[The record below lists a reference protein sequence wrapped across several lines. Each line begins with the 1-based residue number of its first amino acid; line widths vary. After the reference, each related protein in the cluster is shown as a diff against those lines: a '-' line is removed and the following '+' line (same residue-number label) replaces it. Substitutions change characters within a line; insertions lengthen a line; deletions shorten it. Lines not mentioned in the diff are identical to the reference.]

1 MCGVKDGVVDPV
13 TNEFISKDE
22 LAKRNEQREAR
33 KQSNLAQGRG
43 VIDQQFAGFN
53 DDFYNKYKQDYMDTY
68 NPQLLDQYNDT
79 NVNLRKS
86 LTDNN
91 LYNSNF
97 AINQLDSLK
106 GIYDTEKARVEGQN
120 GELGELANSYKTTID
135 SEKNNLYDY
144 NQNTQTIFDPID
156 ISGKVSGK
164 VNEFKNYK
172 FDTPLADTFGSFY
185 NDATSK
191 IKGYAPTLGVQ
202 NYSSITSSS
211 GGTGNRV
218 IN

>member
-33 KQSNLAQGRG
+33 KKSNISQGQG
-43 VIDQQFAGFN
+43 VIDQQFSTFN
-53 DDFYNKYKQDYMDTY
+53 DQFYNQYKQDYQDTY

-86 LTDNN
+86 LGENN

-97 AINQLDSLK
+97 AIDQLNSLK
-106 GIYDTEKARVEGQN
+106 GIYDTEKARVDGVN

-135 SEKNNLYDY
+135 GEKNNLYDY
-144 NQNTQTIFDPID
+144 NKNTQTIFDPID
-156 ISGKVSGK
+156 ITGKVSSK
-164 VNEFKNYK
+164 ANEFKNYK
-172 FDTPLADTFGSFY
+172 FDTPLADTFGNFY
-185 NDATSK
+185 TDATSK
-191 IKGYAPTLGVQ
+191 IKGYAPTAGVQ
-202 NYSSITSSS
+202 NYSSITSS

>member
-43 VIDQQFAGFN
+43 VIDEQFKGF
-53 DDFYNKYKQDYMDTY
+53 DDQFYNQYKQDYMDTY
-68 NPQLLDQYNDT
+68 NPQLLDQYNET

-86 LTDNN
+86 LQDNDI
-91 LYNSNF
+91 YTSNF
-97 AINQLDSLK
+97 AINELDSLK
-106 GIYDTEKARVEGQN
+106 NMYDTEKANVEGADGQ
-120 GELGELANSYKTTID
+120 LGNLADSYKNTINA
-135 SEKNNLYDY
+135 EKNNLYDY
-144 NQNTQTIFDPID
+144 NTNTQTIFDPID
-156 ISGKVSGK
+156 ISGKVSTK
-164 VNEFKNYK
+164 ANEFKNYK
-172 FDTPLADTFGSFY
+172 FDTPLADTFGDFY
-185 NDATSK
+185 NNSTSR
-191 IKGYAPTLGVQ
+191 IKSYVPPLGVQ
-202 NYSSITSSS
+202 NYGSVTSSS